1 MTVQIAIDGPVASG
15 KTAVGMALARRL
27 GCAFLDTG
35 LMYRAV
41 AWAALSRGVATDD
54 EPAVAALARR
64 LDLRPLDDAS
74 GRLLADGE
82 DVTDLLR
89 TSRVDTNVSR
99 VAAMPGVR
107 EALIARQRQV
117 AAEAPVVMVGRD
129 IGSVVLP
136 DAPVKLFLTATVR
149 TRAQRRHDERIRK
162 GEESRLEDVACGVER
177 RDRLDAAQSLP
188 AHDATIVETD
198 CMSVDEVVALAMK
211 LWEDCR

>member
-41 AWAALSRGVATDD
+41 AWAALERGVAADD
-54 EPAVAALARR
+54 ESAVVELARCLELR
-64 LDLRPLDDAS
+64 LLDDAS

-89 TSRVDTNVSR
+89 SPQVDANVSH
-99 VAAMPGVR
+99 VSSMPGVR
-107 EALIARQRQV
+107 AALIARQREI
-117 AAEAPVVMVGRD
+117 AAEAPIVMVGRD
-129 IGSVVLP
+129 IGSVVLH
-136 DAPVKLFLTATVR
+136 DAHFKLFLTATAR
-149 TRAQRRHDERIRK
+149 TRAHRRHHERIGK
-162 GEESRLEDVACGVER
+162 GEESRLEDVACGIER

-188 AHDATIVETD
+188 AHDARRVDTD
-198 CMSVDEVVALAMK
+198 DMSVEDVVELAMR
-211 LWEDCR
+211 LLEDCR

>member
-1 MTVQIAIDGPVASG
+1 MTVQITIDGPVASG

-89 TSRVDTNVSR
+89 SPQVDANVSR

-107 EALIARQRQV
+107 KALIARQRQV

-149 TRAQRRHDERIRK
+149 TRAQRRHDERIDK
-162 GEESRLEDVACGVER
+162 GQESRLEDVACGIER
-177 RDRLDAAQSLP
+177 RDRLDAGQSLP
-188 AHDATIVETD
+188 AHDATMVETD
-198 CMSVDEVVALAMK
+198 CMSVDEVVALASK